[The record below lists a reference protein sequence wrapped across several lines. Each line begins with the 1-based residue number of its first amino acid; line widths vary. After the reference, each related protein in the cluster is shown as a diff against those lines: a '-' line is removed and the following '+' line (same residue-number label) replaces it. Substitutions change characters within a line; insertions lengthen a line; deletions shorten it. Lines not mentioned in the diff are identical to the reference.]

1 MCWEEEKKES
11 GPEQR
16 HSCSGGGG
24 LTRLTVRESEIAGLA
39 GIPEEIKYNQYAT
52 EHDLLIIDLEK
63 LLEILETLRVR
74 FDPGL
79 GYEM

>member
-1 MCWEEEKKES
+1 M
-11 GPEQR
+11 
-16 HSCSGGGG
+16 
-24 LTRLTVRESEIAGLA
+24 TRLTVRESEIAGRA

-52 EHDLLIIDLEK
+52 EHDLLIDLEK